1 MDELVGPFAKAAA
14 AALTSVM
21 LASAP
26 PIWFCIACPL
36 ILGMAAPW
44 VFNLGLTAAAEAL
57 CKALVLSED
66 ECMDLWCAPMCFLC
80 VGQVGWGGG
89 TAGEEARVGKG
100 PWRPGEE
107 DDAVKPICL
116 RACGAGAA
124 SATPAVSAISAVV
137 PYPGGACGRLVSPPL
152 HAAQVDVVFARAHAV
167 PGERDSHSVH
177 LQAAAVREG
186 LTGVPSRPPGRVQ
199 PRHALAR
206 V

>member
-1 MDELVGPFAKAAA
+1 MDELVGPFAKTAA

-89 TAGEEARVGKG
+89 TVGKG
-100 PWRPGEE
+100 
-107 DDAVKPICL
+107 
-116 RACGAGAA
+116 
-124 SATPAVSAISAVV
+124 
-137 PYPGGACGRLVSPPL
+137 
-152 HAAQVDVVFARAHAV
+152 
-167 PGERDSHSVH
+167 
-177 LQAAAVREG
+177 
-186 LTGVPSRPPGRVQ
+186 
-199 PRHALAR
+199 ALAAWR
-206 V
+206 GG